1 MLLTKE
7 MIDSLPVIPEEQ
19 LSEEYW
25 DPDEFIKEGLAKF
38 DKAIAE
44 IDSEFILADKMANQ
58 CTQSKKC
65 RKVNK

>member
-44 IDSEFILADKMANQ
+44 IDKELMSGEQEPTSDPQK
-58 CTQSKKC
+58 
-65 RKVNK
+65 

>member
-25 DPDEFIKEGLAKF
+25 DPDEFIKKGLAKF

>member
-1 MLLTKE
+1 
-7 MIDSLPVIPEEQ
+7 MIESLPVIPEEQ

-44 IDSEFILADKMANQ
+44 IDKEFVSGEQEPTSDPQK
-58 CTQSKKC
+58 
-65 RKVNK
+65 